1 MNNRFTLKGRVIL
14 LLLLVFQLGL
24 KLQVSA
30 STRMVCDTDTIKK
43 AADTRHVTANTDTIV
58 IINGVPTK
66 VSMSSPLVK
75 KDTASNGLSQDEI
88 KNIPPAFNNNTTTIV
103 APPTD
108 GTIQVRNFGMTN
120 KNTTIVAPP
129 NDGLIQVKDA
139 KGGYIQGSPTGVN
152 AKPVAK
158 KIDTPATTEVT
169 KKVTDTVTKR
179 VTDTITKTATDT
191 ITKKAQKDTITKR
204 VTDTITK
211 TQTDTVTKTLRDT
224 VTKTTRDTVTKT
236 LRDTVTKTTRDT
248 VTKILRDT
256 VTKTIRDT
264 VTKTLT
270 DTLVKK
276 SDTTMMKKDTTAA
289 MQQDTLDASQVKAKN
304 IYLEVGGAGLAISA
318 NYDARFG
325 EQRDGWGYNIGV
337 GGFVSGGNKV
347 VTVPFQLNFLIG
359 DNSSMIEAGVGATF
373 LHSTGDNKGKTW
385 EFDKITGFVA
395 TGSIGYRYQPQQKGI
410 SFRVAFVPI
419 LYDEGIIPAGGIS
432 VGYTFK

>member
-24 KLQVSA
+24 KLQASA
-30 STRMVCDTDTIKK
+30 NTRMVCDTDTIKK

-129 NDGLIQVKDA
+129 SDGLIQVKDA

-152 AKPVAK
+152 AKPVATK
-158 KIDTPATTEVT
+158 KIDTPATTEIT

-191 ITKKAQKDTITKR
+191 ITKAKKDT
-204 VTDTITK
+204 VTK
-211 TQTDTVTKTLRDT
+211 TLTDTVTKTL
-224 VTKTTRDTVTKT
+224 RDTVTKT

-248 VTKILRDT
+248 VTKIMRDT

-304 IYLEVGGAGLAISA
+304 VYLEVGGAGLAISA
-318 NYDARFG
+318 NYDSRFG
-325 EQRDGWGYNIGV
+325 DQRDGWGYNIGV

>member
-1 MNNRFTLKGRVIL
+1 LKGKVIL

-24 KLQVSA
+24 KLQASA
-30 STRMVCDTDTIKK
+30 DTRMVRDTDTITKK
-43 AADTRHVTANTDTIV
+43 GADTRNITANTDTIV
-58 IINGVPTK
+58 MINGVPTK
-66 VSMSSPLVK
+66 VAKSSPLVK

-152 AKPVAK
+152 VKPVAAK
-158 KIDTPATTEVT
+158 KIDTPTTTVIT
-169 KKVTDTVTKR
+169 KTATDTITKH

-191 ITKKAQKDTITKR
+191 IAKKAQKDTVIKH

-211 TQTDTVTKTLRDT
+211 TQRDTITKTLRDT

-236 LRDTVTKTTRDT
+236 LRDTVTKT
-248 VTKILRDT
+248 IRDT

-289 MQQDTLDASQVKAKN
+289 MQQDTLDSSQIKAKN
-304 IYLEVGGAGLAISA
+304 VYLEVGGAGLAISL
-318 NYDARFG
+318 NYDSRFG
-325 EQRDGWGYNIGV
+325 DERDGWGYNIGV
-337 GGFVSGGNKV
+337 GGFV
-347 VTVPFQLNFLIG
+347 
-359 DNSSMIEAGVGATF
+359 
-373 LHSTGDNKGKTW
+373 
-385 EFDKITGFVA
+385 
-395 TGSIGYRYQPQQKGI
+395 
-410 SFRVAFVPI
+410 
-419 LYDEGIIPAGGIS
+419 
-432 VGYTFK
+432 

>member
-24 KLQVSA
+24 KLQASA
-30 STRMVCDTDTIKK
+30 NTRMVCDTDTITKK
-43 AADTRHVTANTDTIV
+43 AADTHRVTGNADTIV
-58 IINGVPTK
+58 MINGVPTK

-129 NDGLIQVKDA
+129 SDGLIQVKDA
-139 KGGYIQGSPTGVN
+139 KGGYIQGSPTGNN
-152 AKPVAK
+152 ANASATKKADAPVVTAT
-158 KIDTPATTEVT
+158 DTAI
-169 KKVTDTVTKR
+169 KKVTDTLTKR

-191 ITKKAQKDTITKR
+191 ITKIKKDTLN
-204 VTDTITK
+204 K
-211 TQTDTVTKTLRDT
+211 TV
-224 VTKTTRDTVTKT
+224 RDTVTKT
-236 LRDTVTKTTRDT
+236 LRDTVTKTLRDT
-248 VTKILRDT
+248 VTKTIRDT

-276 SDTTMMKKDTTAA
+276 SDSTLMKKADTTA

-304 IYLEVGGAGLAISA
+304 VYLEVGGAGLAISV
-318 NYDARFG
+318 NYDSRFG
-325 EQRDGWGYNIGV
+325 DQRDGWGYNVGV
-337 GGFVSGGNKV
+337 GGFISGGNKV

-359 DNSSMIEAGVGATF
+359 DHSSMIEVGGGATF
-373 LHSTGDNKGKTW
+373 LHSTGDTKGKTW
-385 EFDKITGFVA
+385 QFDNITGFVA
-395 TGSIGYRYQPQQKGI
+395 TGSIGYRYQPEQKGI

>member
-24 KLQVSA
+24 KLQASA
-30 STRMVCDTDTIKK
+30 NPRMVCDTDTIKK

-103 APPTD
+103 APPID

-120 KNTTIVAPP
+120 RNTTIVAPP

-139 KGGYIQGSPTGVN
+139 KGGYIQGSPTGIN
-152 AKPVAK
+152 AKPVATK
-158 KIDTPATTEVT
+158 KIDTPATTEIV

-179 VTDTITKTATDT
+179 VTDTITKAATDT
-191 ITKKAQKDTITKR
+191 ITKAKKDT
-204 VTDTITK
+204 VTK
-211 TQTDTVTKTLRDT
+211 TLTDTVTKTLRDT
-224 VTKTTRDTVTKT
+224 VTKT
-236 LRDTVTKTTRDT
+236 LRDTVTKT
-248 VTKILRDT
+248 IRDT

-304 IYLEVGGAGLAISA
+304 VYLEVGGAGLAISA
-318 NYDARFG
+318 NYDSRFG
-325 EQRDGWGYNIGV
+325 DQRDGWGYNIGV

-385 EFDKITGFVA
+385 EFDNITGFVA